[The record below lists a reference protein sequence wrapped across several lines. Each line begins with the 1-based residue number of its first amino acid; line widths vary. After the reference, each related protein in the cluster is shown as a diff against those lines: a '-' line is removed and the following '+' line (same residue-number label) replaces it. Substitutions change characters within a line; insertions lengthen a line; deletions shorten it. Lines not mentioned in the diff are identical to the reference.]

1 MIVCKLPELDL
12 PLGIEIKGLVQG
24 LDISYETPSEELLEL
39 MKDNMSISSAV
50 TKTSVG
56 GSLKIRSKKQKE
68 LDRLDRNVKSFDFKM
83 DVNKSSTK
91 CFVIKNKSAIQTNF
105 KLRLKNFNAFE
116 GDFELMQTSSLI
128 QNLTDKSK

>member
-116 GDFELMQTSSLI
+116 GDFELMQTSNLI